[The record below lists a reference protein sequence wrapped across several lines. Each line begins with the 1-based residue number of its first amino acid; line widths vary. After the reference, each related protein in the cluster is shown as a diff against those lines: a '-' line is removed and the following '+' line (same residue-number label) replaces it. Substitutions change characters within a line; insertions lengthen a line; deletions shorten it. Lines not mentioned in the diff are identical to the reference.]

1 MTVVVVGAG
10 AAGIIAAGFAARAG
24 AKVILVERTREGG
37 KKILIS
43 GGGRCN
49 VLPSEVDPAQYITA
63 SSPHIVKQILRSWPL
78 EEQRRFFEEELGIPL
93 KLEEE
98 SGKLFPVSDKARDV
112 RDGLLRWAKEGGVEL
127 TFGVSVIGVRPS
139 DSGWRITTDLG
150 EIAASRVIIA
160 TGGLSVPLTGSDGT
174 GLKILEALG
183 HTLNPTYPALTP
195 LTLTPHRYEALAGVS
210 LTVMI
215 RDGDG
220 KKAFRTTGGFLV
232 THRGWSGPTA
242 LNVSHLTR
250 IGRGPR
256 PRLGEA
262 EEIRLKAAPGA
273 PPYHGGAED
282 QPPSAGTSPPGP
294 PSVSALT
301 PRPPLPEG
309 RGGVDLLISWGTLS
323 RAEWEKELTGGS
335 KLVANVVKGHLPER
349 LAAVLFAESGIPADR
364 TIAQLRKEER
374 ERLLSVLCSWPL
386 PYTGDEGY
394 KKAEVT
400 GGGVALAEI
409 VPQTMESRK
418 HPGLFIVGEALD
430 VFGPIGGYNFH
441 WAWASGRLGGQG
453 AAAR

>member
-1 MTVVVVGAG
+1 VTAEQGALPVVVVGAG
-10 AAGIIAAGFAARAG
+10 AAGVVAAGFAARAG
-24 AKVILVERTREGG
+24 AKVILLERTREGG

-49 VLPSEVDPAQYITA
+49 ILPSQVDPAQYVTA

-78 EEQRRFFEEELGIPL
+78 EEQRRFFEVELGIPL

-98 SGKLFPVSDKARDV
+98 SGKLFPVSDRARDV
-112 RDGLLRWAKEGGVEL
+112 RDGLLDWARKGGVD
-127 TFGVSVIGVRPS
+127 TQFGIRVVGCRPMA
-139 DSGWRITTDLG
+139 DGRWLVTTDLG
-150 EIAASRVIIA
+150 TIEASRVILA

-195 LTLTPHRYEALAGVS
+195 LTLTPHRYEELAGVS
-210 LTVMI
+210 LTVTI
-215 RDGDG
+215 RQEVRGPARG
-220 KKAFRTTGGFLV
+220 RKAFRTTGGFLV

-250 IGRGPR
+250 
-256 PRLGEA
+256 
-262 EEIRLKAAPGA
+262 AAA
-273 PPYHGGAED
+273 AD
-282 QPPSAGTSPPGP
+282 TSPPD
-294 PSVSALT
+294 
-301 PRPPLPEG
+301 PLSENR
-309 RGGVDLLISWGTLS
+309 RGGAHLLVSWGTLT

-349 LAAVLFAESGIPADR
+349 LAAVLFAESGVPADR
-364 TIAQLRKEER
+364 TVAQLRKEER
-374 ERLLSVLCSWPL
+374 ERLLTVLCAWPL
-386 PYTGDEGY
+386 PCTGDEGY

-441 WAWASGRLGGQG
+441 WAWASGRLGGRG
-453 AAAR
+453 AAG

>member
-1 MTVVVVGAG
+1 VNGPVVVVGAG
-10 AAGIIAAGFAARAG
+10 AAGIIAAGFAARGG
-24 AKVILVERTREGG
+24 AKVILVERTKEGG

-49 VLPSEVDPAQYITA
+49 VLPSQVDPAQYVTA

-78 EEQRRFFEEELGIPL
+78 EEQRRFFEVELGIPL

-112 RDGLLRWAKEGGVEL
+112 RDGLLRWAREGGVDVQ
-127 TFGVSVIGVRPS
+127 FGISVIGVRSTAPTTHDSRPS
-139 DSGWRITTDLG
+139 TRWIVTTDLG
-150 EIAASRVIIA
+150 TIESSKVIIA

-195 LTLTPHRYEALAGVS
+195 LTLSPHRYAELAGVS
-210 LTVMI
+210 LTVTI

-250 IGRGPR
+250 IGPR
-256 PRLGEA
+256 SL
-262 EEIRLKAAPGA
+262 I
-273 PPYHGGAED
+273 
-282 QPPSAGTSPPGP
+282 
-294 PSVSALT
+294 
-301 PRPPLPEG
+301 EG
-309 RGGVDLLISWGTLS
+309 RASGATLPREMGPHKVGPEARPSITELLVSWGTLG
-323 RAEWEKELTGGS
+323 RDDWEKELTGGS
-335 KLVANVVKGHLPER
+335 KLVANVVKQHLPER

-364 TIAQLRKEER
+364 TVAQLRKEER
-374 ERLLSVLCSWPL
+374 ERLLTVLTSWPL

-400 GGGVALAEI
+400 GGGVALAEV

-441 WAWASGRLGGQG
+441 WAWASGRLGGR
-453 AAAR
+453 AAASR

>member
-1 MTVVVVGAG
+1 MSADRQVVVVGAG
-10 AAGIIAAGFAARAG
+10 AAGVVAAGFAARAG
-24 AKVILVERTREGG
+24 AKVILLERTREGG

-49 VLPSEVDPAQYITA
+49 VLPSQVDPAQYITA

-78 EEQRRFFEEELGIPL
+78 EDQRRFFEEVIGIPL

-112 RDGLLRWAKEGGVEL
+112 RDGLYRWAKEGGVDL
-127 TFGVSVIGVRPS
+127 QFGISVIGARPA
-139 DSGWRITTDLG
+139 DPTTRWVVTTDLG
-150 EIAASRVIIA
+150 TIEASKVIIA

-195 LTLTPHRYEALAGVS
+195 LTLTPHRYEDLAGVS
-210 LTVMI
+210 LTVTI

-250 IGRGPR
+250 
-256 PRLGEA
+256 E
-262 EEIRLKAAPGA
+262 GA
-273 PPYHGGAED
+273 
-282 QPPSAGTSPPGP
+282 T
-294 PSVSALT
+294 
-301 PRPPLPEG
+301 
-309 RGGVDLLISWGTLS
+309 LLVSWGTLTS
-323 RAEWEKELTGGS
+323 AEWEEELTGGS
-335 KLVANVVKGHLPER
+335 KLVVNVVKGHLPER
-349 LAAVLFAESGIPADR
+349 LATVLFAESAIPADR
-364 TIAQLRKEER
+364 TVAQLRKEER
-374 ERLLSVLCSWPL
+374 DRLLSVLCSWPL
-386 PYTGDEGY
+386 PVTGDEGY

-400 GGGVALAEI
+400 GGGAALAEI

-441 WAWASGRLGGQG
+441 WAWASGRLGGLG
-453 AAAR
+453 ATKP

>member
-1 MTVVVVGAG
+1 VNEKAGPIVVVGAG
-10 AAGIIAAGFAARAG
+10 AAGVMAAGFAARAG
-24 AKVILVERTREGG
+24 AKVILLERTREGG

-78 EEQRRFFEEELGIPL
+78 EDQRRFFEVELGIPL

-112 RDGLLRWAKEGGVEL
+112 RDGLYRWAKEGGVEL
-127 TFGVSVIGVRPS
+127 TFGVSVVGCKPVEGGRWIV
-139 DSGWRITTDLG
+139 TTDLG
-150 EIAASRVIIA
+150 TIEASKVIIA

-195 LTLTPHRYEALAGVS
+195 LTLTPHRYEDLAGVS
-210 LTVMI
+210 LTVTI

-250 IGRGPR
+250 N
-256 PRLGEA
+256 
-262 EEIRLKAAPGA
+262 
-273 PPYHGGAED
+273 
-282 QPPSAGTSPPGP
+282 
-294 PSVSALT
+294 LT
-301 PRPPLPEG
+301 PQPPLPDG
-309 RGGVDLLISWGTLS
+309 RGGANLLVSWGTLS
-323 RAEWEKELTGGS
+323 HAEWEKELTGGS
-335 KLVANVVKGHLPER
+335 KLVANVVKGPLPER

-364 TIAQLRKEER
+364 TVAQLRKEER

-441 WAWASGRLGGQG
+441 WAWASGRLGGRG
-453 AAAR
+453 AVNS

>member
-1 MTVVVVGAG
+1 VSGPVVVIGAG
-10 AAGIIAAGFAARAG
+10 AAGIVAAGFAARGG
-24 AKVILVERTREGG
+24 AKVILVERTKEGG

-49 VLPSEVDPAQYITA
+49 VLPSRVDPAQYVTA

-78 EEQRRFFEEELGIPL
+78 EEQRRFFEVELGIPL

-112 RDGLLRWAKEGGVEL
+112 RDGLLRWAREGGVDIQ
-127 TFGVSVIGVRPS
+127 FGISVIGVRSTAPTTHDSRPS
-139 DSGWRITTDLG
+139 TRWIVTTDLG
-150 EIAASRVIIA
+150 TIEASKVIIA

-195 LTLTPHRYEALAGVS
+195 LTLSPHRYEELAGVS
-210 LTVMI
+210 LTVTI

-250 IGRGPR
+250 
-256 PRLGEA
+256 A
-262 EEIRLKAAPGA
+262 
-273 PPYHGGAED
+273 H
-282 QPPSAGTSPPGP
+282 PSQAS
-294 PSVSALT
+294 SALS
-301 PRPPLPEG
+301 PQPPLPGEPSPPNPLSLSGEG
-309 RGGVDLLISWGTLS
+309 GRLLVSWGTLA

-364 TIAQLRKEER
+364 TVAQLRKDER
-374 ERLLSVLCSWPL
+374 ERLLSVLSSWPL

-441 WAWASGRLGGQG
+441 WAWASGKLGGIG
-453 AAAR
+453 AAKP